1 MLEHVQACFGFLVQN
16 MPKHVLGCLF
26 GEQKQVET
34 DCLKHV
40 LYFQTGS
47 PEHVPEQSK
56 TGVVEQVKTG
66 SPEHVLGFGCFDL
79 FENSRTCSNR
89 GGQFADVKVK
99 GNQQNIAGTALEEVQ
114 TIIISIDFI

>member
-1 MLEHVQACFGFLVQN
+1 MIACLKHVQACFGFLVQN

-79 FENSRTCSNR
+79 FGNSRTCSNR
-89 GGQFADVKVK
+89 GGQFADVVRT
-99 GNQQNIAGTALEEVQ
+99 NEQYPLFPNALVNGA
-114 TIIISIDFI
+114 